1 MQIASQTVSST
12 WRQPGLSNSGAEL
25 WVSWMSEHPQHF
37 TFWFLL
43 YAYIVVCNLFNA
55 VVTTHQM
62 PVFTS
67 ECTETVWWPVLPG
80 SAGVTHS
87 AATDLLAEFKGWPP
101 GKEKDGKERGKESG

>member
-1 MQIASQTVSST
+1 
-12 WRQPGLSNSGAEL
+12 
-25 WVSWMSEHPQHF
+25 
-37 TFWFLL
+37 
-43 YAYIVVCNLFNA
+43 
-55 VVTTHQM
+55 M